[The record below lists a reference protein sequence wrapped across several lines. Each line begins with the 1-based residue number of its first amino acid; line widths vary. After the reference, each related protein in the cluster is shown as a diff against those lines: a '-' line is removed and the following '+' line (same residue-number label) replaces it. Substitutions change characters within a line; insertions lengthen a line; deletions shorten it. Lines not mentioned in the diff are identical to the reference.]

1 MLPTFSEVEF
11 YNIRVNYLEPFIKD
25 TIYGA
30 VRQVGTLLIVM
41 VTLISLAR
49 VSSTVKR
56 TFPGKPPDYS
66 RNSFTNSSTFMI
78 INTLISI
85 PSSWN
90 SSSSPAISLSKRFC
104 LHTSSSSGKENLGHK
119 TKREEKIPHFSLL
132 FHIFFFIILHL
143 LFSHIFLISFLIF
156 VQFKVLFISYLL
168 PFFVSHMESSLSQ
181 TCVLSAWRSR
191 KQSKYKII

>member
-30 VRQVGTLLIVM
+30 VRQVGTLLIVV

-49 VSSTVKR
+49 VSSSLKR

-85 PSSWN
+85 PSSWYF

-119 TKREEKIPHFSLL
+119 TKREEKNSPFQSSFSYFLLPRLAFALLPHL
-132 FHIFFFIILHL
+132 
-143 LFSHIFLISFLIF
+143 SH
-156 VQFKVLFISYLL
+156 FISH
-168 PFFVSHMESSLSQ
+168 FCS
-181 TCVLSAWRSR
+181 
-191 KQSKYKII
+191 I